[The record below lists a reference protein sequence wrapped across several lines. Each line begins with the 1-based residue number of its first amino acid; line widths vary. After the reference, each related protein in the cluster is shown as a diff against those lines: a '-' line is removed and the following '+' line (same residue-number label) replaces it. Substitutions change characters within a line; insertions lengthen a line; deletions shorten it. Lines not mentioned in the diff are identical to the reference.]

1 MVRDI
6 GFEVEAPRKECEDPH
21 CPFHGSLPLRGRI
34 FNGIV
39 IKKKMSDACVVRR
52 DFLRYIQKYNRYE
65 RRHSN
70 INCHIP
76 PCIEI
81 NIGDAVKM
89 AECRP
94 ISKTISFTIVELI
107 ESE

>member
-1 MVRDI
+1 MARNI

-21 CPFHGSLPLRGRI
+21 CPFHGILALHGRI
-34 FNGIV
+34 FNGVV
-39 IKKKMSDACVVRR
+39 IQKKMNRSCVVRR
-52 DFLRYIQKYNRYE
+52 DYLRYLPKYNRYE
-65 RRHSN
+65 RQHSN

-76 PCIEI
+76 ACIEI
-81 NIGDAVKM
+81 SVGDTVKM